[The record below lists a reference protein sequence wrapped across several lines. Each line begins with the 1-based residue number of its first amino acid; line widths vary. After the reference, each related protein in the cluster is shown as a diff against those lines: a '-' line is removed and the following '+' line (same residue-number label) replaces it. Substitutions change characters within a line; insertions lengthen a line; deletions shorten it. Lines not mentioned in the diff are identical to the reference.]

1 VRVYAFDEKYRLQSI
16 SEAEQG
22 RYVPPGHWQL
32 TTVAQTVFDGERAR
46 VLHHDEMEWA
56 SALNPDILSV
66 LLVSPERMSIVNL
79 YEYVQ
84 YLNDNRQ
91 KTQRYE
97 IALWKKLIYPLA
109 TLVMMALALPFAY
122 SQDRMSAV
130 SVKVFTG
137 VMLGI
142 LFNMLNGLFSN
153 LGAINSWQPLF
164 AAVTPSVIF
173 LLAAGSMLWWV
184 ERR

>member
-1 VRVYAFDEKYRLQSI
+1 
-16 SEAEQG
+16 
-22 RYVPPGHWQL
+22 
-32 TTVAQTVFDGERAR
+32 
-46 VLHHDEMEWA
+46 
-56 SALNPDILSV
+56 
-66 LLVSPERMSIVNL
+66 
-79 YEYVQ
+79 
-84 YLNDNRQ
+84 
-91 KTQRYE
+91 
-97 IALWKKLIYPLA
+97 
-109 TLVMMALALPFAY
+109 
-122 SQDRMSAV
+122 V

-164 AAVTPSVIF
+164 AAVTPSIIF